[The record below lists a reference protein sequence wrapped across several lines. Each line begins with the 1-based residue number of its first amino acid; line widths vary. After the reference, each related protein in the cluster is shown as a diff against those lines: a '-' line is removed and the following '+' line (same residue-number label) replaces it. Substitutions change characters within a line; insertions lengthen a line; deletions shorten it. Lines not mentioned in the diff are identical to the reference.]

1 MSTIFYNLVVL
12 VTSVVP
18 GHYVWVSIVVIT
30 ILLRLIFVKS
40 TYGMLKTQH
49 KQKGLQGELSKI
61 KETHKADPKAQQ
73 QATMDLYKR
82 EGVNPLGSCLP
93 MIVQIVLL
101 IGFYSVFTK
110 IGIGGE
116 VKANLLY
123 SFVPHLASLN
133 SHFFGIDLA
142 LKVSDLVKLGGTIG
156 IVSYLFPILT
166 GGSQLWLSILTKQ
179 MQPKNEPGKQPDFA
193 SALNTQMMYI
203 FPIMTAYISFTLPSA
218 LSIYWIVQTVFM
230 AFQQQ
235 MIMKKLKEEEIIT
248 EEVAEV
254 LGAKKLETYNK
265 GGVVVTV
272 KEKK

>member
-1 MSTIFYNLVVL
+1 MTAFFYNLVVA
-12 VTSVVP
+12 VTSIVP
-18 GHYVWVSIVVIT
+18 GHYVWVSVVVIT
-30 ILLRLIFVKS
+30 ILLRLLFVKS

-49 KQKGLQGELSKI
+49 KQKGLQGELAKI
-61 KETHKADPKAQQ
+61 KEAHKADPKAQQ

-110 IGIGGE
+110 IGIGGD
-116 VKANLLY
+116 VKSDLLY
-123 SFVPHLASLN
+123 SFVPHLSSMN
-133 SHFFGIDLA
+133 SYFFGIDLA
-142 LKVSDLVKLGGTIG
+142 LKVSELAKLGGAIG
-156 IVSYLFPILT
+156 IVAYLFPLLT
-166 GGSQLWLSILTKQ
+166 GGSQLWLSILTKA
-179 MQPKNEPGKQPDFA
+179 MQPKPVAGKAPDFA
-193 SALNTQMMYI
+193 SAMNTQMMYI
-203 FPIMTAYISFTLPSA
+203 FPIMTAYISYTLPAA
-218 LSIYWIVQTVFM
+218 LSIYWITQTVFM
-230 AFQQQ
+230 AIQQQ
-235 MIMKKLKEEEIIT
+235 MIMKKLKEEEVVT

>member
-1 MSTIFYNLVVL
+1 MSTFFYNLVVL
-12 VTSVVP
+12 VASIVP

-30 ILLRLIFVKS
+30 ILLRLIFVRS

-49 KQKGLQGELSKI
+49 KQKGLQGELGKI
-61 KETHKADPKAQQ
+61 KETHKGDPKAQQ
-73 QATMDLYKR
+73 KATMDLYKR

-110 IGIGGE
+110 IGIGGA
-116 VKANLLY
+116 VKTNLLY
-123 SFVPHLASLN
+123 SFVPHLDSLN
-133 SHFFGIDLA
+133 SHLFGMDLA
-142 LKVSDLVKLGGTIG
+142 LKTSQLVKVGGVAG
-156 IVSYLFPILT
+156 ILAYLFPVLT
-166 GGSQLWLSILTKQ
+166 GGTQLWLSILTKA
-179 MQPKNEPGKQPDFA
+179 MQPKPQPGKAPDFA
-193 SALNTQMMYI
+193 SAMNSQMLFI

-218 LSIYWIVQTVFM
+218 LSIYWITQTVFM
-230 AFQQQ
+230 AIQQQ
-235 MIMKKLKEEEIIT
+235 IIMKRLKAEEVIT

-254 LGAKKLETYNK
+254 IGAKKLATYNK